1 MAASASNTTSYGDY
15 LKLDQLLGLQS
26 GIEGDEARISADEL
40 HFIVVHQTFELWFK
54 VILRELRL
62 ACERLDQAFVPEEEI
77 PQVVH
82 HLDRIH
88 EIFQLGTQQWRVM
101 ETLATQD
108 FLAFR
113 DKLVP
118 ASGFQSFQL
127 RELEIALGLADD
139 VRQGFQGAD
148 PLAHLQKLAE
158 RSPAEAQAWSRLEAA
173 RARPSL
179 LAAVRGWLYRAPIRG
194 SGPDDPADRVIV
206 ATFVADYLAAGQ
218 AYQRD
223 MAERMA
229 AAQGRPLADVL
240 PRFAESDAAA
250 SRFLMAEDAPPA
262 ERERTRRVR
271 AALVF
276 VESYRDLPLLA
287 WPRALLDRLVALE
300 QGMIVWRSRHAR
312 MVERVIGRRI
322 GTGGSSGVDYLD
334 GTATY
339 RVFHELWAVRTLLLP
354 RERLPRLEG
363 RGQYGFAGQGH
374 AR

>member
-1 MAASASNTTSYGDY
+1 MAVSYGEY
-15 LKLDQLLGLQS
+15 LKLDQLLALQS
-26 GIEGDEARISADEL
+26 GLEGDESRISADEL

-62 ACERLDQAFVPEEEI
+62 ASERLDQRVVREEEI
-77 PQVVH
+77 PHVVH
-82 HLDRIH
+82 HLERIH
-88 EIFQLGTQQWRVM
+88 EIFQLGAQQWRVM

-127 RELEIALGLADD
+127 RELEIALGLADES
-139 VRQGFQGAD
+139 RQGFHGVD
-148 PLAHLQKLAE
+148 PLDHLRGLAA
-158 RSPAEAQAWSRLEAA
+158 RSPGEAQAWSRLEAA
-173 RARPSL
+173 RGRTSL
-179 LAAVRGWLYRAPIRG
+179 LTAVRRWLYRAPIRG

-206 ATFVADYLAAGQ
+206 ETFVADYLAAVQ
-218 AYQRD
+218 AHQRD
-223 MAERMA
+223 LAERMA
-229 AAQGRPLADVL
+229 AAQGRELAEIL
-240 PRFAESDAAA
+240 PRFSEGEAAA
-250 SRFLMAEDAPPA
+250 RRFLNAEDAPAA
-262 ERERTRRVR
+262 EREWTRRVR

-312 MVERVIGRRI
+312 MVERVIGRRV
-322 GTGGSSGVDYLD
+322 GTGGSAGVDYLD
-334 GTATY
+334 GTASY
-339 RVFHELWAVRTLLLP
+339 RVFQELWTVRTLLLP

-363 RGQYGFAGQGH
+363 REQYGFAPGGP